1 MSDLQKNI
9 SSSKEIAACLSC
21 PAKSACFEKLTRDE
35 LQKVS
40 DNKVHLHFKKSETI
54 AKQGAFITHM
64 LYLRKGLVKVYNEV
78 DYRSNLIY
86 SVHRTGKMLG
96 LASLFG
102 GAHFQ
107 YSIAALEDSYVC
119 AIDRK
124 VMEELIKDNGL
135 FASQVLQSV
144 NADLL
149 LTREKMVSLTMKQ
162 LNGRMAD
169 VLLYLADKVYQ
180 EDAFP
185 LALSRKD
192 LAEMSGMST
201 MSVVRT
207 LQEFQK
213 EKFISNSNHQVVIH
227 NKQALQ
233 EMSHTG

>member
-1 MSDLQKNI
+1 MNTLHKTTSADKALGMCMN
-9 SSSKEIAACLSC
+9 C
-21 PAKSACFEKLTRDE
+21 PAKSACFEKLTSEE
-35 LQKVS
+35 LQQVS
-40 DNKVHLHFKKSETI
+40 DHKVHLHFKKGETI

-64 LYLRKGLVKVYNEV
+64 LYLKKGLVKVYNEV

-86 SVHRTGKMLG
+86 SIHRTGKMLG

-107 YSIAALEDSYVC
+107 YSIAALEDSFIC

-124 VMEELIKDNGL
+124 VIEQLLEQNGL
-135 FASQVLQSV
+135 FAAQVLQSV

-149 LTREKMVSLTMKQ
+149 ATRQKMVSLTMKQ

-169 VLLYLADKVYQ
+169 VLLYLADKVYG
-180 EDAFP
+180 EDTFH

-227 NKQALQ
+227 NKKALL
-233 EMSHTG
+233 EMSQTG